1 MINKL
6 LKYSLGL
13 IDSSNR
19 DSYQNKRMEV
29 AGVLMGNLIYQG
41 MNKITKDIKLYI
53 NKNISGDILSIKDNR
68 IILMN

>member
-13 IDSSNR
+13 IEPSNR
-19 DSYQNKRMEV
+19 DSYPNKRMEV

-41 MNKITKDIKLYI
+41 LNKISKDISMSPLTH
-53 NKNISGDILSIKDNR
+53 
-68 IILMN
+68 